1 MSIFQKLE
9 NGIAEIKANFATAS
23 ASASRI
29 AELETANTD
38 LTAKLATA
46 NNTAATYDATLADL
60 TAKLTKAEAD
70 LTASVSKI
78 TALESDKKTVGAEA
92 AAVVAALGVDTTTIP
107 AQAAKPDASQTA
119 TELRAKLKTTNS
131 SVEKFKICEQI
142 KALSKK

>member
-1 MSIFQKLE
+1 MTIFQKLE

-29 AELETANTD
+29 AELETANAD

-46 NNTAATYDATLADL
+46 TNTAATYDATLADL

-78 TALESDKKTVGAEA
+78 TALEADKKTVGAEA

-107 AQAAKPDASQTA
+107 AASAEQEKRTITKA
-119 TELRAKLKTTNS
+119 QFEAMSHPERNEFFRAGGKLK
-131 SVEKFKICEQI
+131 K
-142 KALSKK
+142 